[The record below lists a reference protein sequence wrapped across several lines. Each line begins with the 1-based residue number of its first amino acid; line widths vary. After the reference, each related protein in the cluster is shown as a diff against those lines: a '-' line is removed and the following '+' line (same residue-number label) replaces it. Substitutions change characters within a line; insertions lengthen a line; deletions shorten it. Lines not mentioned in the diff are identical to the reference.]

1 MLIVPEIS
9 PDSLINLKLSNEV
22 INIFVE
28 RMQDINISLTSNV
41 QDMYEVFMII
51 KYMLRFLTS
60 KNGDSES
67 IIESLSTEKKKDLI

>member
-1 MLIVPEIS
+1 MLIVPKIS

-60 KNGDSES
+60 KNDDSES